1 MRLRGEGTDRIK
13 LITHADLDAAGS
25 AVLAK
30 VVFGNIVDIN
40 MEMTSTAEKTINN
53 FLDDTDNLTFY
64 KRLYITDLS
73 ISEELANKI
82 EVTCSNYNIKFRLFD
97 HHNTSINL
105 NERQWCTVIES
116 DSTCGTSLFYDYL
129 VDNVLNKDIVK
140 KLKKYK
146 EFVTA
151 ITLFDTGNWAKED
164 SFISNQLNM
173 LLRVIGK
180 QRFIERFTEDPNLR
194 LSVDEL
200 AVLQLE
206 QERIDRYIY
215 SHKFTSFVI
224 DLKIPNL
231 GEYQASVCYA
241 NDCYMEM
248 FQMLFDTYPEIDIA
262 ILINIP
268 YGISYRLRDNPSSN
282 IDLSKIAEFFG
293 GGGHKESAGSK
304 ISLNIVEQITKMI
317 FENYIIK
324 TSVIKTRVLI

>member
-1 MRLRGEGTDRIK
+1 MRLRGEGINRIK

-30 VVFGNIVDIN
+30 VVFGDIVDIN

-82 EVTCSNYNIKFRLFD
+82 ESVCSAHDIRFRLFD
-97 HHNTSINL
+97 HHETSISL

-140 KLKKYK
+140 RLKKYK
-146 EFVTA
+146 EFVNA
-151 ITLFDTGNWAKED
+151 ITLFDTGNWAKEN

-231 GEYQASVCYA
+231 GEYKASVCYA

-262 ILINIP
+262 ILINFP
-268 YGISYRLRDNPSSN
+268 YGISYRLRDNSNSN
-282 IDLSKIAEFFG
+282 IDLSKIAESFG

-304 ISLNIVEQITKMI
+304 ISSLKLAEITKII
-317 FENYIIK
+317 FEN
-324 TSVIKTRVLI
+324 